1 LTVLNKV
8 SVKRIWYNRMSSH
21 RDEETIIENF
31 DWNQL
36 SLEQLKLLQSKIS
49 QAINLKKRNLKLT
62 ESTANITKVYGYKAT
77 LAKVS
82 PAHIRSSLSEYQK
95 CVFIISLGSK
105 NFVDSKRIKASI
117 KWISENFKACLVLVG
132 DSVYR
137 LTIELRQRV
146 KGDQA
151 WLEAMRTGETF
162 INENRFLFQQYSG
175 TCQFQFQMASQIEKQ
190 LEFEIY
196 YKDVQSLYQK
206 DESFQKMVNSFAQT
220 YLNRGEQP
228 EEEEVE
234 QLLQR
239 QKHLAITYLL
249 EESALFTCLAKEGWL
264 VFVYPGS
271 IKTFEEIAEGLHPEV
286 PLPLQQMIWV
296 SLRLKRKATAG

>member
-1 LTVLNKV
+1 
-8 SVKRIWYNRMSSH
+8 MSSH
-21 RDEETIIENF
+21 RDEETIMENF

-49 QAINLKKRNLKLT
+49 KAIDLKRRDLKLT
-62 ESTANITKVYGYKAT
+62 QSTANITQVYEYKVS

-82 PAHIRSSLSEYQK
+82 PARLRSSLSDYQK
-95 CVFIISLGSK
+95 CVFMISLGSK
-105 NFVDSKRIKASI
+105 NFVYSERIEALI
-117 KWISENFKACLVLVG
+117 KWISEQFKACLVLVG
-132 DSVYR
+132 DSLYR
-137 LTIELRQRV
+137 LTIEVRQGL
-146 KGDQA
+146 KGDEA
-151 WLEAMRTGETF
+151 WLEAIRTGETF
-162 INENRFLFQQYSG
+162 INQNRFLFQQYCGS
-175 TCQFQFQMASQIEKQ
+175 CQFQFQMASQIEKQ
-190 LEFEIY
+190 SEFEMY
-196 YKDVQSLYQK
+196 YKDFQGLYQQ

-220 YLNRGEQP
+220 YLNRGEQS

-249 EESALFTCLAKEGWL
+249 EESAVFTCLAKEGWP

-286 PLPLQQMIWV
+286 PLPLKQMIWV
-296 SLRLKRKATAG
+296 SLRLKRKATAGESI